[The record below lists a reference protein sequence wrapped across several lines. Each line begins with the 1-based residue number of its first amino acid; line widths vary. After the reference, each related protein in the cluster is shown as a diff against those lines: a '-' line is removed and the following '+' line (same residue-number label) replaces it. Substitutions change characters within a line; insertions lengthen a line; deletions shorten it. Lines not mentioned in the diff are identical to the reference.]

1 MGGTFYDAKQN
12 WDVESL
18 TRDPDSGAL
27 WAAFEGTNAIERLSP
42 AMESLAVV
50 RPDDMRDWGGN
61 SGPESLARLHDGRLI
76 TFREGQPRWSG
87 DEHRG
92 VMFDGDPIDKRTK
105 ATRFSLKG
113 LQGYDPVDATA
124 APDGRVLVLL
134 RKLSWGVPPGFA
146 SALMVVDPADITEG
160 ATISGTMLAELPDT
174 MPIDNFEGMALS
186 QEADGQTYLWLIAD
200 NNLMQIQRSLLMKL
214 HWRAAE

>member
-1 MGGTFYDAKQN
+1 
-12 WDVESL
+12 
-18 TRDPDSGAL
+18 
-27 WAAFEGTNAIERLSP
+27 
-42 AMESLAVV
+42 
-50 RPDDMRDWGGN
+50 
-61 SGPESLARLHDGRLI
+61 
-76 TFREGQPRWSG
+76 
-87 DEHRG
+87 
-92 VMFDGDPIDKRTK
+92 MFDGDPIDKRTK